1 MSRHLW
7 GVVERQQSDN
17 GSGLQAIAQLLRVQ
31 ERKVRLMGLDA
42 PTRRAVDIITHDV
55 IMQAIAELE
64 ADIARKEA
72 ELARYECG
80 DDEREAAGLS

>member
-7 GVVERQQSDN
+7 GSRRPPTAL
-17 GSGLQAIAQLLRVQ
+17 GSKRSPSCCGAGGRCGD
-31 ERKVRLMGLDA
+31 GLDA
-42 PTRRAVDIITHDV
+42 PTRRAVDVITHDV
-55 IMQAIAELE
+55 IMKAIAELE